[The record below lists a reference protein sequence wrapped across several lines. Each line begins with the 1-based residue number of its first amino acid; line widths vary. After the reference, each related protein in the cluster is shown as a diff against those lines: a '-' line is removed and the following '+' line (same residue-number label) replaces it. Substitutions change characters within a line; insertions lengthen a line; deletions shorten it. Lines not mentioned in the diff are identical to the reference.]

1 MHRDLQRHGITSW
14 PERVCHHISHEGLQV
29 RFVAYCKS
37 SVIIE
42 CSGSVQWPERSSLD
56 FKSLCLSFAILRSAL
71 EKSFSL
77 ENLIPQDGADF
88 ADWDLGTHGIRI
100 EFLSERGNKKTATF
114 LPEVEFL
121 LLRWETLIGYRCLW
135 PKVGTKFRLLT
146 ACSEKAA
153 GGARSYNFLSESI
166 GARPTGVF
174 FFKSNSIFHL
184 NRKGHSWSSKPNT
197 TCEIPVW
204 AGLCHIPR
212 LSAALQASILYSWLQ
227 HIQYILMEKK

>member
-1 MHRDLQRHGITSW
+1 MHWDLQRHGITSW
-14 PERVCHHISHEGLQV
+14 LERICHHISYEGLQV

-56 FKSLCLSFAILRSAL
+56 FKSQCLSFAILRSAL

-114 LPEVEFL
+114 LPEVDFL
-121 LLRWETLIGYRCLW
+121 ILRCQTFMNGLQVPLAQGWDKIQTIDSLLRKGGWRGQVIQ
-135 PKVGTKFRLLT
+135 F
-146 ACSEKAA
+146 CS
-153 GGARSYNFLSESI
+153 
-166 GARPTGVF
+166 
-174 FFKSNSIFHL
+174 
-184 NRKGHSWSSKPNT
+184 W
-197 TCEIPVW
+197 
-204 AGLCHIPR
+204 
-212 LSAALQASILYSWLQ
+212 
-227 HIQYILMEKK
+227 

>member
-29 RFVAYCKS
+29 RFVAYCKPA
-37 SVIIE
+37 VIIE

-77 ENLIPQDGADF
+77 ENPIPQDGADF

-114 LPEVEFL
+114 LPEVDFL

-153 GGARSYNFLSESI
+153 GGARSYNFVSESI

-174 FFKSNSIFHL
+174 LDALASLDFKLSGSG
-184 NRKGHSWSSKPNT
+184 KG
-197 TCEIPVW
+197 CF
-204 AGLCHIPR
+204 
-212 LSAALQASILYSWLQ
+212 YS
-227 HIQYILMEKK
+227 